1 MYEARAPKHFH
12 TFTMKTTIFLLFL
25 TLTFSSCNLI
35 HILHMSERN
44 DESKE
49 EVDRFLK
56 KYNYDFSLF
65 ADDSKS
71 YLHKTK
77 IHGINDD
84 TTKYSY
90 IQLRIYNRDGS
101 LYSAYSQCMGDFNSR
116 NFMDSFPLKKNDYPY
131 VNQQLRLKNEMDLVD
146 LSSESK
152 EQILDKSANYNYTYV
167 VYYASWTSYFS
178 KHVLKKVSQIKTKYP
193 DDVCVVLVNLA
204 KDTD

>member
-1 MYEARAPKHFH
+1 MQTRNKSTVPNSTYTQGGVPCFADTFVGIESSVLRINFGGKNLALRVAAKHYH
-12 TFTMKTTIFLLFL
+12 TFTMKTTFLLLFL
-25 TLTFSSCNLI
+25 ILTFSSCNLI
-35 HILHMSERN
+35 RILHMSERN

-116 NFMDSFPLKKNDYPY
+116 NFMDSFPLKKTIIRMSISN
-131 VNQQLRLKNEMDLVD
+131 
-146 LSSESK
+146 
-152 EQILDKSANYNYTYV
+152 
-167 VYYASWTSYFS
+167 
-178 KHVLKKVSQIKTKYP
+178 
-193 DDVCVVLVNLA
+193 
-204 KDTD
+204 